1 MSRKHMDFKVLGRL
15 LGYVIR
21 HYKVA
26 CLFTL
31 IFIILASL
39 ASVSVSLFI
48 QVLIDDYITPLAQT
62 DTPDFGPLL
71 QILLVMLC
79 VIHLTGVLSTF
90 AYNRILVYIGTGNA
104 AQCPR

>member
-1 MSRKHMDFKVLGRL
+1 MDFKVLGRL

-48 QVLIDDYITPLAQT
+48 QVLIDDYITPSWSISDRERCAMSAMICSRIWNGCRSLIST
-62 DTPDFGPLL
+62 R
-71 QILLVMLC
+71 MLMA
-79 VIHLTGVLSTF
+79 TS
-90 AYNRILVYIGTGNA
+90 
-104 AQCPR
+104 

>member
-1 MSRKHMDFKVLGRL
+1 MDFKVLGRL

-62 DTPDFGPLL
+62 DTPDFGRCCRSCWSC
-71 QILLVMLC
+71 C
-79 VIHLTGVLSTF
+79 VCS
-90 AYNRILVYIGTGNA
+90 
-104 AQCPR
+104 